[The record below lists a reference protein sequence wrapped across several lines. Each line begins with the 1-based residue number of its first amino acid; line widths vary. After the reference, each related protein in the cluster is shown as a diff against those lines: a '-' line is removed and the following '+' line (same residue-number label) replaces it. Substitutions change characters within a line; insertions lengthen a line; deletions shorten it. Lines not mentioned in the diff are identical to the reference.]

1 MALDTSFTY
10 RLTNQLLGPGL
21 SLDDG
26 RGRLGMAPATGDDGQ
41 HWRLVPHGAGKHAL
55 RSLRLG
61 ECWSLD
67 VDHDRRAVLAPT
79 QDVTGQLWTVI
90 PRADGTVKLTS
101 DFTGPR
107 RSLRADGDTHE
118 LRLERGDDDGHHWTL
133 TKLTRIPDVLPVP
146 VLGGSQDVEHTEG
159 LSEPGLYVPPTGT
172 ARAVMLFVDFPDAPT
187 TDPPV
192 AGVADHLL
200 GSGRAQR
207 LFHDQSYG
215 QLDLDVTVRSDL
227 GRRQLPKPSTA
238 YSWGTLEGT
247 WESHRD
253 YIADAAGRFPEVD
266 FSAYEIAFIVAP
278 EIGRF
283 PLSPAFIARAGDGPA
298 APGGAI
304 HHAVTFGA
312 DSYTNRFINL
322 VHETGHL
329 LGLPDLYTIGSG
341 AEDSQAGCWDI
352 MSDIFRSVSFMAW
365 HRYKSGW
372 LPPARAVWIAEDTP
386 GRTMTLHPLS
396 RPEGVAMLVL
406 PVDDLVCPTKV
417 FVVEL
422 AEPVI
427 GTNGEPWG
435 EGVLVSTVDAS
446 IPSGQAPVVVI
457 PHRDSH
463 SDVFGNFF
471 EAPYGVGDVASA
483 SEDPFASLTV
493 EVHRKR
499 DTTYEVQVSY
509 HRH

>member
-10 RLTNQLLGPGL
+10 RLTNRLLGPGL

-26 RGRLGMAPATGDDGQ
+26 RGRLGMAPATGDAGQ
-41 HWRLVPHGAGKHAL
+41 HWRLVPHGAGKHA
-55 RSLRLG
+55 
-61 ECWSLD
+61 
-67 VDHDRRAVLAPT
+67 
-79 QDVTGQLWTVI
+79 
-90 PRADGTVKLTS
+90 
-101 DFTGPR
+101 R
-107 RSLRADGDTHE
+107 RSLCADGDTHE
-118 LRLERGDDDGHHWTL
+118 LRLERGDHDGHHWTL
-133 TKLTRIPDVLPVP
+133 TRLSRVPDVLPVP
-146 VLGGSQDVEHTEG
+146 VLGGSQGVNRTEG

-172 ARAVMLFVDFPDAPT
+172 VRAVMLFADFPDAPT

-200 GSGRAQR
+200 GGGRAQR

-227 GRRQLPKPSTA
+227 GRRRLPEPSTA
-238 YSWGTLEGT
+238 YSWET

-278 EIGRF
+278 EIGQF

-312 DSYTNRFINL
+312 DSYTNRFTNL

-341 AEDSQAGCWDI
+341 AEDSRAGCWDI

-386 GRTMTLHPLS
+386 GRTVTLHPLS

-406 PVDDLVCPTKV
+406 PVGDPSAPPRCSWSSWPSRSSAPT
-417 FVVEL
+417 
-422 AEPVI
+422 ANRGARGCSSPRW
-427 GTNGEPWG
+427 TRRSRAARRPW
-435 EGVLVSTVDAS
+435 S
-446 IPSGQAPVVVI
+446 
-457 PHRDSH
+457 
-463 SDVFGNFF
+463 
-471 EAPYGVGDVASA
+471 
-483 SEDPFASLTV
+483 
-493 EVHRKR
+493 
-499 DTTYEVQVSY
+499 
-509 HRH
+509 